1 MGDTP
6 SASSGGSS
14 ARLSSQARGVCERP
28 WHDPADRRPDC
39 QAVVMTR
46 PTGQGG
52 AAVTREIA
60 PDVVCLGPWGRT
72 QTVVYFVRS
81 GSSWVLIDAGWA
93 NDASRIERAA
103 GSLFG
108 DDSRPAAILLTH
120 CHPDHA
126 GSALSLARTWACE
139 VYMNPAELPVATGD
153 FAAMV
158 ATAGPLDR
166 WVVLPVMRAMGRRRR
181 EAVLARSSLREVAR
195 TFEPDPGVPGL
206 PGWECIPTP
215 GHTPGHVSYFR
226 PGDRVL
232 ITGDALV
239 TVRLNS
245 WSGLFLGRPGLSGPP
260 WYTTWSRR
268 AARESAQRLAR
279 LGPTVLAGG
288 HGRPMTG
295 TGTAAAVRAFARL
308 TTDG

>member
-1 MGDTP
+1 
-6 SASSGGSS
+6 
-14 ARLSSQARGVCERP
+14 
-28 WHDPADRRPDC
+28 
-39 QAVVMTR
+39 MTR

-60 PDVVCLGPWGRT
+60 PDVFCLGPWGRT

-103 GSLFG
+103 TSLLG
-108 DDSRPAAILLTH
+108 ADSRPAAILLTH

-126 GSALSLARTWACE
+126 GSALPLARIWDCA
-139 VYMNPAELPVATGD
+139 VYMHPDELPIATGD
-153 FAAMV
+153 FPAMV

-166 WVVLPVMRAMGRRRR
+166 WVVLPLMRAMGKRRR
-181 EAVLARSSLREVAR
+181 EAVLARSSLSEVAR
-195 TFEPDPGVPGL
+195 TFEPAVGAPGL

-215 GHTPGHVSYFR
+215 GHTRGHVSYFR

-288 HGRPMTG
+288 HCRPMTG